1 MKKKQRDKI
10 PQLTLKINHF
20 FPILYIQHEKINPKI
35 IFTLKTGF
43 KIPEE
48 QSGKVK

>member
-1 MKKKQRDKI
+1 MKKTWDKI
-10 PQLTLKINHF
+10 PQLNLENQTFFFNIIPNMKKITL
-20 FPILYIQHEKINPKI
+20 KI
-35 IFTLKTGF
+35 IFTLETGF

>member
-1 MKKKQRDKI
+1 MKKQRDKI

-20 FPILYIQHEKINPKI
+20 FSIFYTLHQKINPKI
-35 IFTLKTGF
+35 IFTLETGF